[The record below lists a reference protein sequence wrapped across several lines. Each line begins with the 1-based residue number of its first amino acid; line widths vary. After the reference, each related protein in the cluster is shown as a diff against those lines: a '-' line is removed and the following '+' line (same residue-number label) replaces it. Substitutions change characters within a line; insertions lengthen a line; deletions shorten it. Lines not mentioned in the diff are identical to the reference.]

1 MNDLE
6 RQATIAECL
15 SLFNA
20 NNIDELPDNALL
32 LIIDSVVPPIY
43 GGASTIYKESNKAE
57 RKALVADVKKCLANE
72 AEITYQLVCNEGVRG
87 PSTEEYFVWCSRHS
101 VWYEITSI

>member
-43 GGASTIYKESNKAE
+43 GGASTMKLK
-57 RKALVADVKKCLANE
+57 
-72 AEITYQLVCNEGVRG
+72 
-87 PSTEEYFVWCSRHS
+87 
-101 VWYEITSI
+101 